1 MPVQAP
7 AGTPLENVSAVTNQA
22 PTATPSENGSAAPD
36 QAIPAG
42 SDPAIPSTGSMPQT
56 DSQKQK
62 GEASSAVQEES
73 AQHPSDAAV
82 VSAARMNGGSLG
94 HEPGN
99 LHITF
104 QILHPE
110 LQTLSKP

>member
-7 AGTPLENVSAVTNQA
+7 AGTPLENVSAVTKKA
-22 PTATPSENGSAAPD
+22 PTATPLENGSAAPD

-99 LHITF
+99 VHITN
-104 QILHPE
+104 QNMHPG
-110 LQTLSKP
+110 LQTLCKA

>member
-1 MPVQAP
+1 
-7 AGTPLENVSAVTNQA
+7 
-22 PTATPSENGSAAPD
+22 
-36 QAIPAG
+36 
-42 SDPAIPSTGSMPQT
+42 MPQT